1 MTDNL
6 LLWWQGRSPRE
17 RGLLAIMFVLFADR
31 ARLADGGAAFV
42 RRARRG
48 AHPSRHGRGRA
59 RRGALAR
66 RHKRRAGSSAPLP
79 IDSLIGRTA
88 AEAGFAGARIAA
100 QGPARASVT
109 IDAARPQAAFGWLA
123 LLEGS
128 GLVVERLHVQANS
141 DRTLRVEASLR
152 ARAR

>member
-17 RGLLAIMFVLFADR
+17 RGLLAIMFVLFAVVLGWLMVVRPLSDGLDA
-31 ARLADGGAAFV
+31 ART
-42 RRARRG
+42 
-48 AHPSRHGRGRA
+48 RHDTA
-59 RRGALAR
+59 VVALAEARSRADTSGR
-66 RHKRRAGSSAPLP
+66 RVSAPLP

>member
-1 MTDNL
+1 MTDNF

-17 RGLLAIMFVLFADR
+17 RGLLIVMLGLLAIVLGWLLVVRPLSDWLDEARTRHDAALVALAEARSRADT
-31 ARLADGGAAFV
+31 GGARV
-42 RRARRG
+42 
-48 AHPSRHGRGRA
+48 
-59 RRGALAR
+59 
-66 RHKRRAGSSAPLP
+66 SAPLP

-100 QGPARASVT
+100 QGPARASVA
-109 IDAARPQAAFGWLA
+109 IDAARPQAAFGWIA